1 MDKAVYTR
9 FFDPMPKRRQQQHRS
24 IPQRLGPWLAL
35 AVAAGTLLTQLAT
48 LFKLVYDIVRP

>member
-1 MDKAVYTR
+1 
-9 FFDPMPKRRQQQHRS
+9 MPKRRQQNRS

-48 LFKLVYDIVRP
+48 LFKLVYGIVRP